1 MLLQPLTVV
10 VIDLTTTF
18 MMRIAVKNAS
28 VAPMIIPCT
37 TPECET
43 HERTLAISAQ

>member
-10 VIDLTTTF
+10 VIPRAAAF

-28 VAPMIIPCT
+28 VAPMMTPCT
-37 TPECET
+37 TPEPAT
-43 HERTLAISAQ
+43 HASRLAIFRR